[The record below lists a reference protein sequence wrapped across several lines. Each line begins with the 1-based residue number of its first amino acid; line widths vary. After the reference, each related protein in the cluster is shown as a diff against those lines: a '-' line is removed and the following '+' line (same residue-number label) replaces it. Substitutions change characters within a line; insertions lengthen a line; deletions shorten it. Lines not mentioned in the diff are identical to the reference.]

1 MMDAELR
8 FIQQSDWITI
18 VILVSILLM
27 VIAKQLFQSRFLNFI
42 ILPFNNKYVAL
53 YSKKDKMLHGFH
65 IMLTGFQL
73 LNTSLYIYLTYGV
86 LFGHHASS
94 GLLEYGLI
102 LGILILFILVKVLLQ
117 LANGFVFNN
126 VNTIADFIYKR
137 HTYLNYSGMVML
149 VANIVLTYVTVDSKV
164 VVFLSLFLI
173 LLINTIGIITTLKYH
188 QKLISAYFFYF
199 ILYLCALEIAPLIF
213 IANYLKY

>member
-1 MMDAELR
+1 MEAELR
-8 FIQQSDWITI
+8 IIDQSDWVTI
-18 VILVSILLM
+18 VIFLSILLM
-27 VIAKQLFQSRFLNFI
+27 VIAKQLFQSRFFNFI
-42 ILPFNNKYVAL
+42 ILPFNNKYIAL

-65 IMLTGFQL
+65 IMFTGFQL
-73 LNTSLYIYLTYGV
+73 LNTALYIYIVYDV
-86 LFGHHASS
+86 LLGHQSTS

-102 LGILILFILVKVLLQ
+102 LGILILFILCKVFLQ

-126 VNTIADFIYKR
+126 VKTIADFIYKK

-149 VANIVLTYVTVDSKV
+149 VSNISLTYIFKGSEPI
-164 VVFLSLFLI
+164 VFLSLFLI
-173 LLINTIGIITTLKYH
+173 LLINIIGFITILKYH

-213 IANYLKY
+213 IANYLKF